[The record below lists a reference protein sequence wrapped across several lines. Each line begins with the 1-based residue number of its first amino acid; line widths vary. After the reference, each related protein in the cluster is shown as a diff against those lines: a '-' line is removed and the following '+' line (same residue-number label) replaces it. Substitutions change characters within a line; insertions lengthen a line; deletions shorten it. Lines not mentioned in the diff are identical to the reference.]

1 MKKLIMTIFAVFIM
15 PCGAMGSQYYPSPD
29 ISASMGVMLY
39 NLNFS
44 IGGYEAHPGDEVAA
58 LDSGGNVV
66 GRCEVGEAGKYGFM
80 AVYARNGEEIH
91 FRIVDK
97 VRKRE
102 YTVANTYIVNGCS
115 RQFPSVDLAL
125 SAVAEID
132 TDNDG
137 MCDYWEKY
145 YGLDENSG
153 EGAAGASGD
162 IDEDGILNIDEYG
175 AGASPASYDTDGDSY
190 TDPLEIASGTDPDD
204 AGSTPS
210 TIRVNYG
217 PSAPPGEEGGLP
229 ESYIP
234 DSGESY
240 RIQRGYGWQ

>member
-1 MKKLIMTIFAVFIM
+1 MKKLIVIAFIVFLV
-15 PCGAMGSQYYPSPD
+15 PCGAMGEQYYPSPD
-29 ISASMGVMLY
+29 TSASMGVMLY

-44 IGGYEAHPGDEVAA
+44 PGGYEAHTGDEVAA
-58 LDSGGNVV
+58 LDSAGNVV

-102 YTVANTYIVNGCS
+102 YTVANTFVVSGGS

-132 TDNDG
+132 TDGDG
-137 MCDYWEKY
+137 MCDYWEEY

-153 EGAAGASGD
+153 EGGAGAGGD
-162 IDEDGILNIDEYG
+162 IDNDGILNIVEYG
-175 AGASPASYDTDGDSY
+175 AGASPISHDTDGDSY
-190 TDPLEIASGTDPDD
+190 TDPIEIASGTDPDD
-204 AGSTPS
+204 SGSTPS
-210 TIRVNYG
+210 AVRVNFG
-217 PSAPPGEEGGLP
+217 PSASLGEGGLLD
-229 ESYIP
+229 SYIP

-240 RIQRGYGWQ
+240 RMQRGYGWQ